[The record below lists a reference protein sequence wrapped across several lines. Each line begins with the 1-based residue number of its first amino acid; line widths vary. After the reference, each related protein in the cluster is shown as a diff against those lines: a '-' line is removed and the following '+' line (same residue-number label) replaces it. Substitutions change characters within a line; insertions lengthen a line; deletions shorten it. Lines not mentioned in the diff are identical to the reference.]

1 MEHDDD
7 GESNHSSFH
16 PQVIINHR
24 WICFQLEGV
33 FLIKRQ
39 KSNQKTFLI
48 AFDFPSIWL
57 WHKICI

>member
-39 KSNQKTFLI
+39 KAIKKLF
-48 AFDFPSIWL
+48 
-57 WHKICI
+57 